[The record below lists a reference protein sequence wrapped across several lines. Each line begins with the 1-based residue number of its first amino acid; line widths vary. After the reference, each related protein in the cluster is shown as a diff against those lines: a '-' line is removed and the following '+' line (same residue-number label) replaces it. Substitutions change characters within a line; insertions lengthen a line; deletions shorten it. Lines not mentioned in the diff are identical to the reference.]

1 MCVGVCVRGL
11 KSLPLKRNHSVENSK
26 RAFIWKIQSIH
37 TGSTYYTLYTHYTHT
52 YTPIRYNRY
61 IICSWKNSEKHFK
74 EINKKKFL
82 NYFCRN
88 NMARKTQ
95 TQTHTLYLFSINM
108 LFACAKA
115 QNARAHLRIVINFFF
130 FRWCMIG
137 NATAGIW
144 IWMGWW

>member
-1 MCVGVCVRGL
+1 MCVGVCVCGL

-26 RAFIWKIQSIH
+26 RAFIQKIQSIH
-37 TGSTYYTLYTHYTHT
+37 TGSTYYTLYTLYTHI
-52 YTPIRYNRY
+52 YTIYRRY

-95 TQTHTLYLFSINM
+95 TQTHTVYLFSINM

-115 QNARAHLRIVINFFF
+115 QSARAHLRIVIKTFFF
-130 FRWCMIG
+130 SLVYYWKCNGGYMD
-137 NATAGIW
+137 
-144 IWMGWW
+144 MGWWQFA